1 MRVNEKIEK
10 ITEDTIICGIDVG
23 KTNCCARFCNY
34 RGLEVYKKVWFDR
47 TKDLDVIG
55 AHITAASYT
64 TGLNK
69 IIVAFEP
76 TGHYWLNIDKYFKDN
91 DIETVLMPTQTVKQ
105 EKGVHDGEM
114 VKSDPND
121 AMLIARLTSEGKYV
135 KPIERNEL
143 YQDIYSGY
151 NEYEDIGKEINRIK
165 NKIHVWNDKF
175 FPELEHV
182 YKVGSVSIKVIYERQ
197 LLPNEI
203 AEMSEEEFT
212 QIMIENNYHAKK
224 GAIKKVQELAKKT
237 SGITPD
243 AFTKLSIKR
252 LYERYQ
258 ELLKEL
264 EEIKDKL
271 IELASQIDYVEEA
284 VKIPGINYISII
296 GIISQTGDL
305 NNYEHAKQVLKM
317 SGLGL
322 KESSSGQKK
331 GKKHISKRGR
341 AKLRR
346 NLKQMGISLVRNNS
360 FFLQLHN
367 YYTTERKNTLSKLVS
382 INAIIRKFVYILM
395 ALVKNR
401 SSFNAEKAIKDS
413 CILSSC

>member
-10 ITEDTIICGIDVG
+10 ITEDTIICGIDIG

-55 AHITAASYT
+55 AHITAACHL
-64 TGLNK
+64 TGLNN
-69 IIVAFEP
+69 IIVSFEP
-76 TGHYWLNIDKYFKDN
+76 TGHYWLNINKYFKDRE
-91 DIETVLMPTQTVKQ
+91 IETVLMPTQTVKQ

-114 VKSDPND
+114 IKSDPQD
-121 AMLIARLTSEGKYV
+121 AILIARLTSEGKYV
-135 KPIERNEL
+135 KPIKRDEL

-151 NEYEDIGKEINRIK
+151 SEYEDISKEINRIL
-165 NKIHVWNDKF
+165 NKIHVWNDKY

-182 YKVGSVSIKVIYERQ
+182 YKVNSVAIKAIYENQ
-197 LLPNEI
+197 LLPSDI
-203 AEMSEEEFT
+203 AKMGEEEFIR
-212 QIMIENNYHAKK
+212 IMTKNNHYAKMS
-224 GAIKKVQELAKKT
+224 AIKKIYELSKKT

-243 AFTKLSIKR
+243 AFTKKNIKR

-258 ELLKEL
+258 ELLKEI
-264 EEIKDKL
+264 EEIKKEL
-271 IELASQIDYVEEA
+271 TELASQIDYVEEV
-284 VKIPGINYISII
+284 VKIPGISYMSIV
-296 GIISQTGDL
+296 GIIAETGDL

-317 SGLGL
+317 SGLSL
-322 KESSSGQKK
+322 KETSSGQKK
-331 GKKHISKRGR
+331 GKRHISKRGR
-341 AKLRR
+341 AKLRC
-346 NLKQMGISLVRNNS
+346 NLKKMGISLVRNNS

-367 YYTTERKNTLSKLVS
+367 YYTTQRENRLTKLKS

-395 ALVKNR
+395 ALVKNKD
-401 SSFNAEKAIKDS
+401 SFDEEKAKKES

>member
-10 ITEDTIICGIDVG
+10 ITNDTIICGIDIG

-55 AHITAASYT
+55 AHITAACYQ
-64 TGLNK
+64 TGLTK

-91 DIETVLMPTQTVKQ
+91 EIETVLMPTQTVKQ

-114 VKSDPND
+114 VKSDPVD

-135 KPIERNEL
+135 KPIERDEL
-143 YQDIYSGY
+143 YQNIYSGY
-151 NEYEDIGKEINRIK
+151 NEYEDIQKEINRTV
-165 NKIHVWNDKF
+165 NKIHVWNDKY

-182 YKVGSVSIKVIYERQ
+182 YTVNSVAIKAIYEHQ
-197 LLPNEI
+197 LLPSEI
-203 AEMSEEEFT
+203 AEMSEEKFT
-212 QIMIENNYHAKK
+212 QIMIENNHHAKK

-237 SGITPD
+237 SGIKPD
-243 AFTKLSIKR
+243 AFTKTNIKR

-258 ELLKEL
+258 ELLKDL
-264 EEIKDKL
+264 EEIKNKL

-284 VKIPGINYISII
+284 VKIPGVNYMSII

-317 SGLGL
+317 SGLSL

-341 AKLRR
+341 AELRR
-346 NLKQMGISLVRNNS
+346 NLKQTGISLVRNNS

-367 YYTTERKNTLSKLVS
+367 YYTTERKNTLSKLIS

-395 ALVKNR
+395 ALVKNK
-401 SSFNAEKAIKDS
+401 SSFNEEKAIKES
-413 CILSSC
+413 CILGSC

>member
-55 AHITAASYT
+55 AHITAASHL
-64 TGLNK
+64 TGLNNV
-69 IIVAFEP
+69 IVAFEP
-76 TGHYWLNIDKYFKDN
+76 TGHYWLNINKYFKDN
-91 DIETVLMPTQTVKQ
+91 EIETVLMPTQTVKQ
-105 EKGVHDGEM
+105 EKGVHDGGM
-114 VKSDPND
+114 VKSDPVD

-135 KPIERNEL
+135 KPIERDEL
-143 YQDIYSGY
+143 YQNIYTGY
-151 NEYEDIGKEINRIK
+151 SEYEDINKEINRTI
-165 NKIHVWNDKF
+165 NKIHVWNDKY

-182 YKVGSVSIKVIYERQ
+182 YKVNSVAIKAIYENQ
-197 LLPNEI
+197 LLPCEI
-203 AEMSEEEFT
+203 AEMSEEEFINVMT
-212 QIMIENNYHAKK
+212 ENNSRAKK
-224 GAIKKVQELAKKT
+224 SAIKKIYELARKT
-237 SGITPD
+237 SGIIPD
-243 AFTKLSIKR
+243 AFTKRSIKR

-258 ELLKEL
+258 KLLKEL
-264 EEIKDKL
+264 EEIKKEL

-284 VKIPGINYISII
+284 VKIPGVSYISVI
-296 GIISQTGDL
+296 GIIAETGDL

-317 SGLGL
+317 SGLSL
-322 KESSSGQKK
+322 KETSSGQKK
-331 GKKHISKRGR
+331 GKRHISKRGR

-346 NLKQMGISLVRNNS
+346 NLKQTGISLVRNNS
-360 FFLQLHN
+360 FFLQLHT
-367 YYTTERKNTLSKLVS
+367 YYTTQRENKLSKLIS

-395 ALVKNR
+395 ALVKNKD
-401 SSFNAEKAIKDS
+401 SFDEEKAIRES